1 MITEV
6 VAMVV
11 AKVTIEV
18 ISKVVT
24 NLSST
29 STSHQTSVEALGIVL
44 PSPVCGPP
52 ALHWIRLVF
61 LDVLKQEACFEMFK

>member
-11 AKVTIEV
+11 AQVTTEV

-52 ALHWIRLVF
+52 ALDGVVF
-61 LDVLKQEACFEMFK
+61 LGVKTRSMF

>member
-1 MITEV
+1 M

-11 AKVTIEV
+11 SEVTIEV

-24 NLSST
+24 SLSST

-52 ALHWIRLVF
+52 AVDKVGF
-61 LDVLKQEACFEMFK
+61 LRCVKARSMF